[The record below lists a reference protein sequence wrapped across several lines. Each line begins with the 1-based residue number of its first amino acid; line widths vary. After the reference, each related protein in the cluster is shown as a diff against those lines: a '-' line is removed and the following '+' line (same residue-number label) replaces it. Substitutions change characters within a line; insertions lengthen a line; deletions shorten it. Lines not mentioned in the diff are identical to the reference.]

1 MSRVMAKIY
10 FNGRQIAEME
20 AFRISAMT
28 KELMDFCYRTSLIEN
43 MKKAIQTRI
52 EELKR
57 SIKTKARYDGETS
70 LIQAFEKALDENK
83 FEPNMISLI
92 SLDVLDAML
101 PNRKNPGGPGW
112 WRVLERKTDMIT
124 NKGWVFVPAKKS
136 ASTPRGISGKHGEGF
151 MLDASK
157 YPGLSNRPHHRY
169 SIKDKRYVT
178 RFKSRLVD
186 ETIMNKAFGDRVM
199 NDMVK
204 MMCFRLKGAPGEAQ
218 EESGEQGE

>member
-1 MSRVMAKIY
+1 MSKVMAKIY
-10 FNGRQIAEME
+10 FNGRFIAEME

-28 KELMDFCYRTSLIEN
+28 KELMEECYRISLITN
-43 MKKAIQTRI
+43 MQKAIQTRI

-57 SIKTKARYDGETS
+57 SIKTKSRYDGEAT
-70 LIQAFEKALDENK
+70 LIQAFNQALEKNK
-83 FEPNMISLI
+83 FDRNMISLI

-136 ASTPRGISGKHGEGF
+136 AGTPRGVSGKHGEGF
-151 MLDASK
+151 MLDASRFTN
-157 YPGLSNRPHHRY
+157 LSNRPHHRY

-186 ETIMNKAFGDRVM
+186 DTIMNKVFGDRVM
-199 NDMVK
+199 NDMCK
-204 MMCFRLKGAPGEAQ
+204 MLCFRLKGAPGKEQEAQ
-218 EESGEQGE
+218 SEGEE